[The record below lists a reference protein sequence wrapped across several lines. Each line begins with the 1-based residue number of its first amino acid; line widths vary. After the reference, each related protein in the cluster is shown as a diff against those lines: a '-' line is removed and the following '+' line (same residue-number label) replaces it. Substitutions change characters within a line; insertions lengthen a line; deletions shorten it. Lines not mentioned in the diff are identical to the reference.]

1 MASLWATIKGIFSG
15 SAETAKSKSTVE
27 RFCFSCGKMTAGE
40 LMPEE
45 SPQSGQQA
53 KNFICNDCGKPTR
66 VLE

>member
-15 SAETAKSKSTVE
+15 SAETAESKSTVE
-27 RFCFSCGKMTAGE
+27 RFCFSCGKMTAGALE
-40 LMPEE
+40 PEE
-45 SPQSGQQA
+45 SSPSGQQA